1 MENIAEQLLYVTV
14 RLQGETA
21 KGCSVG
27 TGFLYMHRQRLFV
40 VTNKHVVKGITKG
53 NMVLHQSLVEDE
65 KSKPKLGFGHNVEFS
80 EANFIGHPTDDI
92 DITVMNLSEVIERLR
107 QAGTPAYFK
116 NIVEELRPKQEDI
129 EKFISPVEDVVFIG
143 YPSGIWDTKNLMPV
157 VRKGI
162 TATPYYIQFESSP
175 IFLIDASVFPGSSGS
190 PVFLYYAGSYS
201 DKTGGLYA
209 GSKAYFLGIVA
220 RVFQRTEEG
229 EITVKDVPTS
239 KIPVAEVKQMIDLG
253 IVFNDAAVVET
264 MDHYLE
270 KVGVPKIPSPS
281 LNTDVPISGAPVS

>member
-14 RLQGETA
+14 RLEGKTAEET
-21 KGCSVG
+21 KVG
-27 TGFLYMHRQRLFV
+27 TGFLYMHCQRLFV

-53 NMVLHQSLVEDE
+53 NMVLHQSLIEDG
-65 KSKPKLGFGHNVEFS
+65 KTKPKLGFGHNVAFS
-80 EANFIGHPTDDI
+80 EANFIGHPIDDV
-92 DITVMNLSEVIERLR
+92 DISVMNLSEVVEHLIQE
-107 QAGTPAYFK
+107 GTPPYYK
-116 NIVEELRPKQEDI
+116 NIAEESRPKQEDL
-129 EKFISPVEDVVFIG
+129 EKFISPIEEIIFVG

-162 TATPYYIQFESSP
+162 TATPYYIQFGGLQ

-201 DKTGGLYA
+201 DKANVLYA

-220 RVFQRTEEG
+220 RVFERTEEG
-229 EITVKDVPTS
+229 EITIKDVPTA
-239 KIPVAEVKQMIDLG
+239 KVPVANVKQMIDLG
-253 IVFNDAAVVET
+253 IVFNDAAVVEA

-270 KVGVPKIPSPS
+270 KVGVPK
-281 LNTDVPISGAPVS
+281 APDLS